1 MDLFNLEQF
10 QDNNTTI
17 YYTSQMDLNELH
29 FTYCNCNM
37 YPSSPQHGTKEIFPV
52 EQQLLLAYVVAF
64 VYDGSQNQV
73 YTNEEIS
80 LNLYSKKIWEYAV
93 IL

>member
-1 MDLFNLEQF
+1 
-10 QDNNTTI
+10 
-17 YYTSQMDLNELH
+17 MDLNELH
-29 FTYCNCNM
+29 FTYCNCKM
-37 YPSSPQHGTKEIFPV
+37 YPSSPQHGTEEIFPV

-80 LNLYSKKIWEYAV
+80 LNLYSKKI
-93 IL
+93 